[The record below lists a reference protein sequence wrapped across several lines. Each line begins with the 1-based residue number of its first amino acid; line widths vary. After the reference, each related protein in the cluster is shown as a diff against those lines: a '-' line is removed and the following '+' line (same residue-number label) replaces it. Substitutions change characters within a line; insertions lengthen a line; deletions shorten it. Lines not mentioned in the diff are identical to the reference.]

1 MVADVSKRALAAG
14 LLVCSFW
21 ASAASAS
28 HTAVEWRVSE
38 GGNGHFY
45 EVVFIG
51 PYNWAEASTRAGRST
66 RDGLTGYLATIT
78 SAGEQAFVQSL
89 LPQTLRQYYFI
100 GGVQDPAGAEP
111 DGGWSWVTGEPWSYT
126 NWSADPP
133 EPNDSDGE
141 DYLTLQFPNIGGG
154 GWNDIGGDALMTGV
168 IIEYGVVPEPT
179 AALLLP
185 VGLALLLRRR
195 AAAPR

>member
-1 MVADVSKRALAAG
+1 MFAVVSQRALAAG
-14 LLVCSFW
+14 LLVCTLF

-28 HTAVEWRVSE
+28 HEAVEWKVSE

-45 EVVFIG
+45 EVAAIG
-51 PYNWAEASTRAGRST
+51 PYHWEDASIRAGRST

-78 SAGEQAFVQSL
+78 SAEEQAFIQSL

-126 NWSADPP
+126 HWSAVPP
-133 EPNDSDGE
+133 EPNDYDGE
-141 DYLTLQFPNIGGG
+141 DYLTLQSPNIGGG
-154 GWNDIGGDALMTGV
+154 GWNDIGGDAVLAGV
-168 IIEYGVVPEPT
+168 VIEYGTVPEPT
-179 AALLLP
+179 GALLLP
-185 VGLALLLRRR
+185 VGLGLLLRRR
-195 AAAPR
+195 ARG